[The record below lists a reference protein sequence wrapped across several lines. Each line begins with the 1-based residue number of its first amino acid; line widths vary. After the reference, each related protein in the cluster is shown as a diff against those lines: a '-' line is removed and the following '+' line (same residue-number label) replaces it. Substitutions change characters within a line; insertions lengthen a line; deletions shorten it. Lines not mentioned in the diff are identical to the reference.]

1 MCRVPS
7 GVFPRQ
13 QRRMPLQA
21 PDTTRRCQRAAT
33 RHRRP
38 EGRSALMAALSS
50 KAAPRRKGATS
61 GNRHFRLRADD
72 HSTDGTVR
80 KRTPS
85 TSHDRLADRS
95 TDLGTGYARRQMPA
109 IAFAAK
115 VRPATWQITVR
126 HPLGSP
132 SHLGRCHVH
141 LLARWTGNVVVRM
154 PSVSHDR
161 HR

>member
-61 GNRHFRLRADD
+61 GNRHVSLRADD

-85 TSHDRLADRS
+85 TGDANPAGGC
-95 TDLGTGYARRQMPA
+95 TPGAGFTRRQMPA